1 MFASRTRTT
10 ARAFLNLSN
19 EQRLANQSMKPMIQE
34 AARQVMRGSSSVS
47 PLNNHDLLADRYG
60 GSNRYTVSAANFV
73 AGGQL
78 IELTLQES
86 IDGVRLGQVVTF
98 YSGDSLPAE
107 LSLHSTRIVDS
118 DSFQK
123 RITIRTPRQL
133 DSASQQ
139 TGGVANQLLQATL
152 ILNNPDFSGQGFNDA
167 YLDPQIMHPNSSVLV
182 PTGGSSQSAH
192 EDYDAV
198 DEQNIALAP
207 IDSTDSAN
215 ASYHRAEIV
224 NYWIRE
230 FARQHEAAGN
240 TPYRT
245 EAEAITRI
253 NALLEDHRRV
263 ATSYERDVVRNIRRA
278 SLRPFAYDHY
288 QTAGLH
294 DFTGKPISVDTL
306 RGVHGLDVDND
317 ADGVLDSVWVDFG
330 ASAFR
335 LSDTT
340 LVKPLAAIRCLD
352 LGGRLGLNSVGS
364 ISQIAQDLGVS
375 NSDLQKLGVTL
386 SELQKRPVGMGFGQA
401 DVRPDALISLDQFSA
416 MMNGDTEI
424 SASGSGVYRRM
435 GNFVG
440 RYGDGIGTL
449 SSPSFPGVPG
459 VADQRNGISANLW
472 PDRGVPANWWN
483 GSQSANLYMG
493 SPPDLWSRVFVG
505 IDQRGHPAFLRRS
518 VGGFLAETTDYP
530 YETDLT
536 VARNGNSYVQ
546 STAERFTDQ
555 PFTAVELEAVLRR
568 YDADSAG
575 LLPQRMLALLL
586 GNSGNPDL
594 VTADTWDTP
603 AIIGSI
609 PTVTDVGETN
619 LDLVAGLR
627 LNLNRPFGDG
637 EDNDSDQIVDEPD
650 ETKTPYNATKDP
662 YSVAIDSNESNPEV
676 GSGWNL
682 TRGLVEYV
690 IDNGNRTNYYPQQPG
705 PAIPGLRARQI
716 MAHNLFQL
724 MEWIRGLHP
733 EGESQNSNDPG
744 LWLFTLKQVDRKDE
758 VSDDGLEALD
768 KNLVSDRSKQGEHAR
783 KTLAQW
789 AINMVDF
796 LDADS
801 IMTPYRYDDG
811 TADEN
816 VVWGCEQPDLIITE
830 TLAFHDR
837 GIADGDGDAD
847 FDQVRV
853 PQGSLFLELY
863 GTRNPQSPHLP
874 AELYR
879 NGKLVLG
886 LTPTGNSREEPIW
899 RLALSE
905 LRKTNDKQ
913 KDLFHHLTECPD
925 TLSLDPHDSDDG
937 SYIKFKRGSDSIQI
951 HFDRYVWFHNENPD
965 EFQTY
970 GGPTNDNT
978 FRFRKGPNWGEM
990 NHLSPGNYL
999 VAGPRQKTIMGSREV
1014 IIPPPEDDP
1023 DGEATVEYCT
1033 PAKQKIEITGSSVKI
1048 TDLNGGTNGLYSE
1061 TQGCWLE
1068 SSKPTGWSTNHS
1080 VGLNI
1085 SEKLAGNYYNPAPSS
1100 STDSPSLPYQE
1111 PLNVP
1116 QDQGSALATHNLLA
1130 QGTHFNVATVF
1141 VQRLADP
1148 TRVHDPHALMRDK
1161 DGNPEN
1167 PKKTNPNWNP

>member
-1 MFASRTRTT
+1 MLVDAVVQMNSRVVNSSFAERRGVLLLVCLSMLTLFVLLGTTYIVFASRTRTT
-10 ARAFLNLSN
+10 ARAFLNLAN
-19 EQRLANQSMKPMIQE
+19 EQRLSNQSMKPMIQE
-34 AARQVMRGSSSVS
+34 AARQVMRGSSFVS

-60 GSNRYTVSAANFV
+60 GSSRYTVSAANFV

-240 TPYRT
+240 TPYST

-253 NALLEDHRRV
+253 NVLLEDHRRV

-288 QTAGLH
+288 QTAGSL

-306 RGVHGLDVDND
+306 RGLNGLDVDND

-416 MMNGDTEI
+416 MMNGDTAI

-440 RYGDGIGTL
+440 RYGDRIGTL
-449 SSPSFPGVPG
+449 SSPSFPGMPG

-472 PDRGVPANWWN
+472 PDRGVPANWWD

-568 YDADSAG
+568 YDADSAS

-609 PTVTDVGETN
+609 PAVNNVGETN
-619 LDLVAGLR
+619 LDLGRWPAT
-627 LNLNRPFGDG
+627 
-637 EDNDSDQIVDEPD
+637 EP
-650 ETKTPYNATKDP
+650 
-662 YSVAIDSNESNPEV
+662 
-676 GSGWNL
+676 
-682 TRGLVEYV
+682 
-690 IDNGNRTNYYPQQPG
+690 
-705 PAIPGLRARQI
+705 
-716 MAHNLFQL
+716 
-724 MEWIRGLHP
+724 
-733 EGESQNSNDPG
+733 
-744 LWLFTLKQVDRKDE
+744 
-758 VSDDGLEALD
+758 
-768 KNLVSDRSKQGEHAR
+768 
-783 KTLAQW
+783 
-789 AINMVDF
+789 
-796 LDADS
+796 
-801 IMTPYRYDDG
+801 
-811 TADEN
+811 
-816 VVWGCEQPDLIITE
+816 
-830 TLAFHDR
+830 
-837 GIADGDGDAD
+837 
-847 FDQVRV
+847 
-853 PQGSLFLELY
+853 
-863 GTRNPQSPHLP
+863 
-874 AELYR
+874 
-879 NGKLVLG
+879 
-886 LTPTGNSREEPIW
+886 EPSIW
-899 RLALSE
+899 RW
-905 LRKTNDKQ
+905 R
-913 KDLFHHLTECPD
+913 
-925 TLSLDPHDSDDG
+925 
-937 SYIKFKRGSDSIQI
+937 
-951 HFDRYVWFHNENPD
+951 
-965 EFQTY
+965 
-970 GGPTNDNT
+970 
-978 FRFRKGPNWGEM
+978 
-990 NHLSPGNYL
+990 
-999 VAGPRQKTIMGSREV
+999 RQ
-1014 IIPPPEDDP
+1014 
-1023 DGEATVEYCT
+1023 
-1033 PAKQKIEITGSSVKI
+1033 
-1048 TDLNGGTNGLYSE
+1048 
-1061 TQGCWLE
+1061 
-1068 SSKPTGWSTNHS
+1068 
-1080 VGLNI
+1080 
-1085 SEKLAGNYYNPAPSS
+1085 
-1100 STDSPSLPYQE
+1100 
-1111 PLNVP
+1111 
-1116 QDQGSALATHNLLA
+1116 
-1130 QGTHFNVATVF
+1130 
-1141 VQRLADP
+1141 
-1148 TRVHDPHALMRDK
+1148 
-1161 DGNPEN
+1161 
-1167 PKKTNPNWNP
+1167 

>member
-1 MFASRTRTT
+1 MNSRFAERRGVLLLVCLSMLTLFVLLGTTYIVFASRTRTT

-19 EQRLANQSMKPMIQE
+19 EQRLANQSMKPMIRE
-34 AARQVMRGSSSVS
+34 AARQVMRGSTSIS

-78 IELTLQES
+78 VELTLQES
-86 IDGVRLGQVVTF
+86 IFSVRLGQVVTF

-107 LSLHSTRIVDS
+107 LTLHSTRIVDS

-139 TGGVANQLLQATL
+139 TGGTANELLGATL
-152 ILNNPDFSGQGFNDA
+152 ILNDPDFSGRGFNDA
-167 YLDPQIMHPNSSVLV
+167 YLDPQTMHPNSSVLV

-198 DEQNIALAP
+198 DEQNIAIAP
-207 IDSTDSAN
+207 IDSTDSTN
-215 ASYHRAEIV
+215 ASYHRAEII

-230 FARQHEAAGN
+230 FARQHEKAGN
-240 TPYRT
+240 TPYST
-245 EAEAITRI
+245 EAEAIRRI
-253 NALLEDHRRV
+253 QVLLQNH
-263 ATSYERDVVRNIRRA
+263 TSWDNSKPYEREVVRNIRRA

-288 QTAGLH
+288 QTTGSL
-294 DFTGKPISVDTL
+294 DFTGKPVSVDTL
-306 RGVHGLDVDND
+306 RGVNGLDVDND

-364 ISQIAQDLGVS
+364 ISQIAQNLGVS
-375 NSDLQKLGVTL
+375 GSDLQKLGVTL
-386 SELQKRPVGMGFGQA
+386 SELKKRPVGMGFGQA
-401 DVRPDALISLDQFSA
+401 DVRPDALVSLDQFSA
-416 MMNGDTEI
+416 MMNGDTAI

-440 RYGDGIGTL
+440 RYGDGIGSL
-449 SSPSFPGVPG
+449 SSPSFPGMPG

-472 PDRGVPANWWN
+472 PDRGVPANWWD

-546 STAERFTDQ
+546 STDERFTDQ

-609 PTVTDVGETN
+609 PTDADPSDVNPGVGKTN

-650 ETKTPYNATKDP
+650 ETSDP
-662 YSVAIDSNESNPEV
+662 FHVAIDSNESNPAV

-682 TRGLVEYV
+682 TRGLVEYTL
-690 IDNGNRTNYYPQQPG
+690 DGNNNRTDYYPQQPG
-705 PAIPGLRARQI
+705 PAKPGLRARQI

-724 MEWIRGLHP
+724 MEWINGLHP
-733 EGESQNSNDPG
+733 QGESQDSNDPG
-744 LWLFTLKQVDRKDE
+744 LWLFTLKQVDRKDG
-758 VSDDGLEALD
+758 VNDGLEALD
-768 KNLVSDRSKQGEHAR
+768 KNLGSDRLKQREHAR

-789 AINMVDF
+789 AVNAVDF

-801 IMTPYRYDDG
+801 IMTPYRYEDG
-811 TADEN
+811 TADEY
-816 VVWGCEQPDLIITE
+816 VVWGCEQPDLMITE

-837 GIADGDGDAD
+837 GIADTTEDNGGPYGSGEDGSVGGGDND

-863 GTRNPQSPHLP
+863 GTRNPESPHLP

-879 NGKLVLG
+879 NGKLALG
-886 LTPTGNSREEPIW
+886 LTPTGDSHAEPIW
-899 RLALSE
+899 RLALSK
-905 LRKTNDKQ
+905 LRKTADKQ
-913 KDLFHHLTECPD
+913 NDLFHHLTECPD
-925 TLSLDPHDSDDG
+925 TVSLDPHDSADG
-937 SYIKFKRGSDSIQI
+937 SYIKFNRGGNSTQI

-965 EFQTY
+965 DIAPF

-978 FRFRKGPNWGEM
+978 FRFTKWPKLGK
-990 NHLSPGNYL
+990 HQSTS
-999 VAGPRQKTIMGSREV
+999 PRQL
-1014 IIPPPEDDP
+1014 PCCW
-1023 DGEATVEYCT
+1023 A
-1033 PAKQKIEITGSSVKI
+1033 SS
-1048 TDLNGGTNGLYSE
+1048 E
-1061 TQGCWLE
+1061 
-1068 SSKPTGWSTNHS
+1068 
-1080 VGLNI
+1080 NI
-1085 SEKLAGNYYNPAPSS
+1085 HWVRKRW
-1100 STDSPSLPYQE
+1100 
-1111 PLNVP
+1111 
-1116 QDQGSALATHNLLA
+1116 
-1130 QGTHFNVATVF
+1130 F
-1141 VQRLADP
+1141 
-1148 TRVHDPHALMRDK
+1148 
-1161 DGNPEN
+1161 
-1167 PKKTNPNWNP
+1167 W